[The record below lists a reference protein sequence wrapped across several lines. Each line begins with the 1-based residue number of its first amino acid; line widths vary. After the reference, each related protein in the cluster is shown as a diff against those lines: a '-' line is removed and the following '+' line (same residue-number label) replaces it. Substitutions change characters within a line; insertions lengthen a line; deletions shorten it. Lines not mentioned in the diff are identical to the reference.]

1 MRGRIAVLLV
11 ALLPALFGAGSA
23 MAQSSPFD
31 MSGER
36 PAETTPV
43 PQQPAAPAPAQ
54 VPAQVPA
61 QAPAQAPRPQAP
73 APVDEARPFQR
84 FVAPFERLTLA
95 GETARRAW
103 SIYLTPEEAAAGNRL
118 SVGYQNAIFV
128 APEASRLR
136 VSINGAV
143 LVDEAIAS
151 PDSVTDIASDI
162 APGLLKPGY
171 NLIQF
176 EAAMRHRTDCSI
188 SSTYDLWTE
197 IAPARTFLQ
206 FSDPDAGQM
215 RRLEDIRALGV
226 DATGST
232 RLTIVVPST
241 EMAAAVEPLVQLSQ
255 GLSLMASM
263 PNQSVRVVSEL
274 PQAMGPGEAVILLG
288 PANSLRRILPQ
299 LPDQAGSA
307 ATLDFLPGIVDGGTV
322 MLVTGSG
329 WSDVNAAI
337 RQITAPSERSI
348 ALARTVLSYNGWIY
362 PDAPFVLGDSS
373 ISLATLGVPTSEFS
387 GRRFNTEFN
396 IGIPSDF
403 YAEAYGEA
411 RLMLD
416 AAYSRDILPGSHL
429 DIYVN
434 GNIATTVPLGAGSG
448 AILRQVPVNVTMRHF
463 RPGLNRVA
471 IEVVLLTESDAVC
484 APGSS
489 AGSDVRFALFDTSTF
504 DIPNFARIG
513 TRPNLSALAGTGFP
527 YNRQAEPVPVILDR
541 GSRDTLAATAT
552 LVSRLA
558 LAAGRVIDIDTTI
571 PITSL
576 SSRNALFIN
585 TLPQVPVGVLA
596 AVGIAEQARVSGGD
610 TTGQSAA
617 SAGTVAAMNRW
628 SSEVGT
634 NWLHPVERLREW
646 LSETFDLSFDALRLL
661 PADTAPYMPAPGV
674 SFVLAQGVSPGGDAA
689 WTLATAA
696 TDEDMMTGMDR
707 MVRFDGWEE
716 LAGRLVNYTAST
728 DSFAHVPVSN
738 VEFFQTQPL
747 SYANLRLVAANA
759 LSENIL
765 LYAVML
771 VIFSIILGVTTT
783 WLTKRLGRH

>member
-1 MRGRIAVLLV
+1 MRGRFAALLV
-11 ALLPALFGAGSA
+11 ALACALSGAGHA

-36 PAETTPV
+36 PEDVAPV
-43 PQQPAAPAPAQ
+43 PQQPVAAPPPMQAETPSPRQPSAPLE
-54 VPAQVPA
+54 
-61 QAPAQAPRPQAP
+61 
-73 APVDEARPFQR
+73 EARPYQR

-118 SVGYQNAIFV
+118 SIGYQNAIFV

-136 VSINGAV
+136 VSINGAM

-151 PDSVTDIASDI
+151 PDSVTDLASDI

-176 EAAMRHRTDCSI
+176 EASMRHRTDCSI

-197 IAPARTFLQ
+197 IATARTFLQ

-232 RLTIVVPST
+232 RFTIVIPT
-241 EMAAAVEPLVQLSQ
+241 AEIAAAAEPLVQLSQ

-274 PQAMGPGEAVILLG
+274 PPSMEPGEAVILLG
-288 PANSLRRILPQ
+288 PANALRRIHPQ

-307 ATLDFLPGIVDGGTV
+307 ATLDFLPGIVEGGTV
-322 MLVTGSG
+322 MLVTGAG

-337 RQITAPSERSI
+337 RQITAPSERSV
-348 ALARTVLSYNGWIY
+348 AVARTVLSYNGWIY
-362 PDAPFVLGDSS
+362 PDAPFVQGNSS
-373 ISLATLGVPTSEFS
+373 ISLATLGVSTSEFS

-411 RLMLD
+411 RLVLD

-463 RPGLNRVA
+463 RPGLNRVG
-471 IEVVLLTESDAVC
+471 IEVVLLTEGDAVC
-484 APGSS
+484 APGAS
-489 AGSDVRFALFDTSTF
+489 AGNDVRFALFDTSTF

-527 YNRQAEPVPVILDR
+527 YNRLAEPIPVVLDR
-541 GSRDTLAATAT
+541 GSRDTLAAAAT
-552 LVSRLA
+552 LISRLA
-558 LAAGRVIDIDTTI
+558 LAAGRVIEIDTTI

-576 SSRNALFIN
+576 SGRNALFVN

-674 SFVLAQGVSPGGDAA
+674 SFMLAQGVSPGGDAA

-696 TDEDMMTGMDR
+696 TDADMATGMDR
-707 MVRFDGWEE
+707 LVRSDGWSE

-728 DSFAHVPVSN
+728 DSFANVPVSN

-765 LYAVML
+765 LYAAML
-771 VIFSIILGVTTT
+771 VLFSIILGVTTT

>member
-1 MRGRIAVLLV
+1 MKRRLAPLLV
-11 ALLPALFGAGSA
+11 ALLCVLSGAGPA

-31 MSGER
+31 MSDER
-36 PAETTPV
+36 PEEPAPV
-43 PQQPAAPAPAQ
+43 PQQPAAPSPAGQPPAAKAPSPAQ
-54 VPAQVPA
+54 PPATVE
-61 QAPAQAPRPQAP
+61 
-73 APVDEARPFQR
+73 EARPFQR
-84 FVAPFERLTLA
+84 FVSPFERLTLA

-118 SVGYQNAIFV
+118 SIGYQNAIFV

-136 VSINGAV
+136 VSINGAM

-151 PDSVTDIASDI
+151 PDTVSDLASDI

-176 EAAMRHRTDCSI
+176 EASMRHRTDCSI
-188 SSTYDLWTE
+188 ASTYDLWTE
-197 IAPARTFLQ
+197 IATARTFLQ

-215 RRLEDIRALGV
+215 RRLEDFRALGV
-226 DATGST
+226 DATGAT
-232 RLTIVVPST
+232 RFTIVVPAT
-241 EMAAAVEPLVQLSQ
+241 EMASATEPLVQLAQ
-255 GLSLMASM
+255 GLSLMAAM

-274 PQAMGPGEAVILLG
+274 PQAMGPGEAVVLLG
-288 PANSLRRILPQ
+288 PAGSLRRLVPQ

-307 ATLDFLPGIVDGGTV
+307 ATLDFLPGIVEGGTV
-322 MLVTGSG
+322 MLVTGAG

-337 RQITAPSERSI
+337 RQITAPSERAVSVI
-348 ALARTVLSYNGWIY
+348 RTVLSYNGWIY
-362 PDAPFVLGDSS
+362 PEAPFVLGDSS
-373 ISLATLGVPTSEFS
+373 ISLATLGVATSEFS

-411 RLMLD
+411 RLVLD

-429 DIYVN
+429 DVYVN

-463 RPGLNRVA
+463 RPGLNQVA
-471 IEVVLLTESDAVC
+471 IEVVLLTASDAVC
-484 APGSS
+484 APGAS
-489 AGSDVRFALFDTSTF
+489 AGNDVRFALFDTSTF

-513 TRPNLSALAGTGFP
+513 TRPNLAALGGTGFP
-527 YNRQAEPVPVILDR
+527 YNRLTEPLPVIMDR
-541 GSRDTLAATAT
+541 GSRETLAATAT

-558 LAAGRVIDIDTTI
+558 QAAGRVIPIDTTI

-576 SSRNALFIN
+576 SNRNALFVS

-661 PADTAPYMPAPGV
+661 PSDDAPYMPAPGV
-674 SFVLAQGVSPGGDAA
+674 SFILAQGASPGGDAA

-696 TDEDMMTGMDR
+696 TDEDMMTGVDR
-707 MVRFDGWEE
+707 LVRSDGWSE
-716 LAGRLVNYTAST
+716 LTGRLMNYTAST
-728 DSFAHVPVSN
+728 DSYANVPVSN

-747 SYANLRLVAANA
+747 SYSNLRLVAANA

-765 LYAVML
+765 LYAAML
-771 VIFSIILGVTTT
+771 VLFSIILGVATT

>member
-1 MRGRIAVLLV
+1 MRGRLAALLV
-11 ALLPALFGAGSA
+11 ALACALSGSGHA

-36 PAETTPV
+36 PEDVAPV
-43 PQQPAAPAPAQ
+43 PQQPVAAPPPMQAETPSPRQPSAPLE
-54 VPAQVPA
+54 
-61 QAPAQAPRPQAP
+61 
-73 APVDEARPFQR
+73 EARPYQR

-118 SVGYQNAIFV
+118 SIGYQNAIFV

-136 VSINGAV
+136 VSINGAM

-151 PDSVTDIASDI
+151 PDSVTDLASDI

-176 EAAMRHRTDCSI
+176 EASMRHRTDCSI

-197 IAPARTFLQ
+197 IATARTFLQ

-226 DATGST
+226 DSTGST
-232 RLTIVVPST
+232 RFTIVVPT
-241 EMAAAVEPLVQLSQ
+241 AEIAAAAEPLVQLSQ

-263 PNQSVRVVSEL
+263 PNQSVRVVPEL
-274 PQAMGPGEAVILLG
+274 PTSMEPGEAVILLG
-288 PANSLRRILPQ
+288 PANALRRILPQ

-307 ATLDFLPGIVDGGTV
+307 ATLDFLPGIVEGGTV
-322 MLVTGSG
+322 MLVTGAG

-337 RQITAPSERSI
+337 RQITAPSERSV
-348 ALARTVLSYNGWIY
+348 AVARTVLSYNGWIY
-362 PDAPFVLGDSS
+362 PDAPFVQGNSS

-411 RLMLD
+411 RLVLD

-463 RPGLNRVA
+463 RPGLNRVG
-471 IEVVLLTESDAVC
+471 IEVVLLTEGDAVC
-484 APGSS
+484 APGAS
-489 AGSDVRFALFDTSTF
+489 AGNDVRFALFDTSTF

-527 YNRQAEPVPVILDR
+527 YNRLAEPIPVVLDR
-541 GSRDTLAATAT
+541 GSRDTLAAAAT
-552 LVSRLA
+552 LISRLA
-558 LAAGRVIDIDTTI
+558 LAAGRVIEIDTTI

-576 SSRNALFIN
+576 SSRNALFVN

-674 SFVLAQGVSPGGDAA
+674 SFMLAQGVSPGGDAA

-696 TDEDMMTGMDR
+696 TDADMATGMDR
-707 MVRFDGWEE
+707 LVRSDGWSE

-728 DSFAHVPVSN
+728 DSFANVPVSN

-765 LYAVML
+765 LYAAML
-771 VIFSIILGVTTT
+771 VLFSIILGVTTT